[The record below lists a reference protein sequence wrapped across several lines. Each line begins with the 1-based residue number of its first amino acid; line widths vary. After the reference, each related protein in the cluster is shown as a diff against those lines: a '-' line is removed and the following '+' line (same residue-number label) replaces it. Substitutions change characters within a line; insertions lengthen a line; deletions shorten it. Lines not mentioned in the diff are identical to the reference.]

1 MTWTHDALQED
12 LAQYLRDKTQRMV
25 WTNMQM
31 GPAGSPRPDAY
42 SLPFSFT
49 RFTPLAYEVK
59 ISVADFRRDVT
70 AGKWQSYLRYAAGV
84 TFAAPAGLIAKGD
97 IPEGCGLLLRSEAGW
112 RAVKAPTLR
121 PVENLPLEAWIKLL
135 IDGLERQVKLRYPQA
150 AEEYGL
156 IYRVEQ
162 RLGKEVSR
170 LLHDRRAA
178 RYRYESATESLNKSA
193 KAAEA
198 AYRKTLDDAR
208 KNAERDAARIDGAR
222 AELAQALGLP
232 PDARTFE
239 ITNAAQAAARRL
251 EADAEVQRLRS
262 LFERVESAIASVDR
276 PLPEIARAV

>member
-12 LAQYLRDKTQRMV
+12 LAQYVREKTQRLV

-31 GPAGSPRPDAY
+31 GPVGSPRPDAY

-70 AGKWQSYLRYAAGV
+70 AGKWQGYLRYAAGV
-84 TFAAPAGLIAKGD
+84 TFAAPAGLITKAD

-112 RAVKAPTLR
+112 RTAKAPTLR

-135 IDGLERQVKLRYPQA
+135 IDGLERQLKVRFPQA
-150 AEEYGL
+150 GDEYLL
-156 IYRVEQ
+156 IHRVEQ

-170 LLHDRRAA
+170 LLYDRRAA
-178 RYRYESATESLNKSA
+178 RYRYEQATENLDKSA
-193 KAAEA
+193 AAAEA
-198 AYRKTLDDAR
+198 EYRKNLDDAR